1 MLAAIA
7 AAAALHVRVPAPLP
21 GRGLVAVHQATPVAR
36 RAPAVR
42 LDQFAGMK
50 RADTPLDEE
59 ERALQVAGGALGVLI
74 GPRIVG
80 SSLIGLVL
88 GLYGATVMANR
99 SGRSGAW
106 AREIGAQMSEKVTSL
121 RRKATEEAQRREIP
135 ALARDAK
142 AAAARVCQTIG
153 NELSALD
160 NATGARAKASDA
172 CSAVWAKGVAWAD
185 ARGISPKVS
194 KAWNASNLP
203 QWIERCRANV
213 QKRRAAAS

>member
-1 MLAAIA
+1 MLAVIA

-36 RAPAVR
+36 RAPGVR

-106 AREIGAQMSEKVTSL
+106 AREIGAQM
-121 RRKATEEAQRREIP
+121 

-153 NELSALD
+153 SERSALD